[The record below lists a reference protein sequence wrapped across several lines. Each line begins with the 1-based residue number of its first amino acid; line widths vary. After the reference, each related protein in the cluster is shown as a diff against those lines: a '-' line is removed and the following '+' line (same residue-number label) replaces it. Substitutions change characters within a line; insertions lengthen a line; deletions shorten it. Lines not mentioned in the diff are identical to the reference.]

1 MFMVI
6 SETEVCLQSA
16 WEFFVENATTIYLY
30 LFNVVKY
37 INR

>member
-16 WEFFVENATTIYLY
+16 WEFFVENATTISLS
-30 LFNVVKY
+30 
-37 INR
+37 I